1 MPQFDADRAEVIKRA
16 SDTGIT
22 TLITIGTDID
32 DSKSAVAIA
41 ESHELIYAGIGIHPH
56 EVKHLENT
64 ETAANALES
73 LAQNKKVVAIG
84 ETGLDY
90 HYLHSPADVQQ
101 RYFRMHIETAIT
113 LDLPL
118 IIHSREAKED
128 TMSILKEYF
137 KIHGNPPPLPPPSCL
152 PPRMGEEF
160 GRNINAALAPG
171 EGKVIKGVFHCFSGD
186 MDMAEQ
192 ALAMGFYISFSGVV
206 TFKKAENLLEI
217 IKHVPLDRLL
227 VETDAPYLTP
237 NPYRGKRNE
246 PAYVR
251 HTAEK
256 VAEVK
261 GISLEET
268 ASAIMKNAVDLFKFL
283 R

>member
-1 MPQFDADRAEVIKRA
+1 MFNLPDLIDTHCHLTMPQFDADRAEVIKHA
-16 SDTGIT
+16 TDTGIT
-22 TLITIGTDID
+22 TLITIGTDIE
-32 DSKSAVAIA
+32 DSKSAVTLA
-41 ESHELIYAGIGIHPH
+41 ESHEFIYAGVGIHPH

-64 ETAANALES
+64 ETAGDTLKS
-73 LAQNKKVVAIG
+73 LAATPKVVAIG

-101 RYFRMHIETAIT
+101 KYFRMHIETAIA

-118 IIHSREAKED
+118 IIHTREAKED
-128 TMSILKEYF
+128 TMDILKEYF
-137 KIHGNPPPLPPPSCL
+137 KVQDSPPHLTPLP
-152 PPRMGEEF
+152 
-160 GRNINAALAPG
+160 PG
-171 EGKVIKGVFHCFSGD
+171 EGKVINGVFHCFSGD

-192 ALAMGFYISFSGVV
+192 ALAMGFYISFSGVI

-217 IKHVPLDRLL
+217 IKHVPLNRLL

-237 NPYRGKRNE
+237 NPFRGKRNE

-261 GISLEET
+261 GISIEET
-268 ASAIMKNAVDLFKFL
+268 ASAIMKNAVELFRFL

>member
-1 MPQFDADRAEVIKRA
+1 MSNLYNLIDTHCHLTMPQFDVDRAEVIKRA
-16 SDTGIT
+16 SDTGVK

-32 DSKSAVAIA
+32 DSRSAVTLA
-41 ESHELIYAGIGIHPH
+41 ESHEFIYAGIGIHPH

-64 ETAANALES
+64 ETASNALKS
-73 LAQNKKVVAIG
+73 LALKSPLTHPSSLRGEGKKVVAIG

-90 HYLHSPADVQQ
+90 HYLHSPADMQQ
-101 RYFRMHIETAIT
+101 RYFRMHIEIAIA

-118 IIHSREAKED
+118 IIHTREAKED
-128 TMSILKEYF
+128 TMNILREYSG
-137 KIHGNPPPLPPPSCL
+137 KI
-152 PPRMGEEF
+152 R
-160 GRNINAALAPG
+160 
-171 EGKVIKGVFHCFSGD
+171 GVFHCFSGD

-192 ALAMGFYISFSGVV
+192 ALAMGFYISFSGVI
-206 TFKKAENLLEI
+206 TFQKAANILEI
-217 IKHVPLDRLL
+217 VKHVPLNRLL

-256 VAEVK
+256 VAEIK

-268 ASAIMKNAVDLFKFL
+268 AFAIMKNAGELFKFSL
-283 R
+283 